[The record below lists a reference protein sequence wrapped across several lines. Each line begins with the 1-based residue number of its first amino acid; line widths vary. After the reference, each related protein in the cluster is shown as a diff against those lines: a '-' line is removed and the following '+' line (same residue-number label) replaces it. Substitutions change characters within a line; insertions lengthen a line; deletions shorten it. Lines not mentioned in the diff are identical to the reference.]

1 MIAKPFPDRAELFLL
16 FIQHFGNILS
26 GFCHSKGTVL
36 RIIMYNIKKV
46 EFDGL
51 VYGQGGTVLE
61 DDGNWWFTV
70 SGCTGDVGDT
80 LIARY
85 YDWDDQLIG
94 TIEFVKK

>member
-1 MIAKPFPDRAELFLL
+1 MNDYILFKDINDKYQTLPELLAPVAKETATDEEA
-16 FIQHFGNILS
+16 
-26 GFCHSKGTVL
+26 
-36 RIIMYNIKKV
+36 MYNIKKV

-70 SGCTGDVGDT
+70 SGCTGNVGDT

-85 YDWDDQLIG
+85 YDWDDQLVG
-94 TIEFVKK
+94 TIMFVKQ